1 MITNL
6 YIRYLIN
13 QFVSKYPDSASQ
25 AHIVLEDFN
34 LFDEHI
40 DFLIKNKKLDK
51 HILDFL
57 LFLREIPEEIRLKY
71 GTYDDD
77 ALNDVY
83 EKTGVLSLQ
92 SDEL

>member
-25 AHIVLEDFN
+25 AHIVLQDFN

-40 DFLIKNKKLDK
+40 DFVIKSEKLDK
-51 HILDFL
+51 YILDFL
-57 LFLREIPEEIRLKY
+57 LFLREIPEDTRLKY
-71 GTYDDD
+71 GAYDDN
-77 ALNDVY
+77 AVNDIY